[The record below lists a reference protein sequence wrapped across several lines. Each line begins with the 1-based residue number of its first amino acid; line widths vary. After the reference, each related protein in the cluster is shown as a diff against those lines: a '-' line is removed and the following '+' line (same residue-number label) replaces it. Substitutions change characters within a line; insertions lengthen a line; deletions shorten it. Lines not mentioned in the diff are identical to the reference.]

1 MSSTPMASQLDL
13 LREKRQELNLP
24 EPAEASIQRRR
35 WLLQGV
41 VIGAALV
48 GVSLGVAVLVFL
60 RALIV
65 SSAIEALDT
74 VEAEVQLFETQ
85 LNASRAKL
93 NGVTKANQDLV
104 KGLLAVRSGSAVL
117 RDLQMR
123 VPEGIQL
130 TSAAEEGSGYRLK
143 GLSRDPQAFARINAL
158 QLQLKR
164 SPLLDPNSITLV
176 KASREVGA
184 ASTPQAQVLVVPVN
198 FEIKV
203 NFRPP
208 ISPLAE
214 KQILT
219 QLGSEGLV
227 RRLDLLQKEG
237 LL

>member
-1 MSSTPMASQLDL
+1 MSSTPMASQFDL

-24 EPAEASIQRRR
+24 EPAEAGIQGRR
-35 WLLQGV
+35 WLVQGV

-48 GVSLGVAVLVFL
+48 GVSLGVTVLVFL
-60 RALIV
+60 RALMV
-65 SSAIEALDT
+65 SSAIEVLGS

-85 LNASRAKL
+85 LNASRTKFK
-93 NGVTKANQDLV
+93 GVDKANQDLV
-104 KGLLAVRSGSAVL
+104 KGLLSVRSGSAVL

-164 SPLLDPNSITLV
+164 SPLLDPNSVNLV

-184 ASTPQAQVLVVPVN
+184 ASTPQALVAPVN
-198 FEIKV
+198 FEILV
-203 NFRPP
+203 NFRPA
-208 ISPLAE
+208 ISPLAD

>member
-24 EPAEASIQRRR
+24 EPAEASIQGRR
-35 WLLQGV
+35 WLVQGV

-60 RALIV
+60 RALMV
-65 SSAIEALDT
+65 SSTIEGLGS

-85 LNASRAKL
+85 LNTSRAKVA
-93 NGVTKANQDLV
+93 GVTKANQDLV
-104 KGLLAVRSGSAVL
+104 KGLLSVRSGSAVL

-130 TSAAEEGSGYRLK
+130 TSAAEAGSGYRLK

-164 SPLLDPNSITLV
+164 SPLLDPNSVGLV
-176 KASREVGA
+176 KASREAAA
-184 ASTPQAQVLVVPVN
+184 ASTPQAVVVPVS
-198 FEIKV
+198 FEIQV
-203 NFRPP
+203 NFRPS